1 MWNFLKQH
9 VGVYFKIL
17 CHLYKMFFFLMM
29 HDIGQCA
36 KKSLASS
43 VEKEIETFHSEILGA
58 PVAQQVKD
66 TEVVTAACVAADLRV

>member
-1 MWNFLKQH
+1 
-9 VGVYFKIL
+9 
-17 CHLYKMFFFLMM
+17 MM

-43 VEKEIETFHSEILGA
+43 VEKEIETFHSEILGV